1 MVTTLSAENC
11 KTKERLIRSRKKV
24 FPRKKVSK
32 YHSTLKIEG
41 YNINTQ
47 HLNINETSLKMK
59 KEVSWKYHK
68 LARSIMISCLHR
80 KKMLYEVIIIP
91 FARQ

>member
-24 FPRKKVSK
+24 FLEKVSK

-47 HLNINETSLKMK
+47 RINKMR
-59 KEVSWKYHK
+59 
-68 LARSIMISCLHR
+68 LL
-80 KKMLYEVIIIP
+80 
-91 FARQ
+91 